1 MSRTF
6 YTIDDLY
13 KFCRD
18 NNFTKFSSKEAGA
31 PLIIQSIETFEST
44 DNSQDG
50 LLGVKLKACHVG
62 VNRNKSSISEK
73 TMNQYK
79 KSFKGRPI
87 LGSIFKADTGE
98 WEFHSH
104 DMTIDE
110 NGEVEYIEQPIG
122 VISQLKEPY
131 LEYDKENDKKYLM
144 VEGHIFED
152 YSRAAEILQRHK
164 TCKCSVELSVDD
176 MSYNAEEDYLSI
188 DAFSFRGVTIL
199 GYEQDG
205 VTEIQEGMEGSKITI
220 DSFSEKNNSMFSMD
234 YQNKLIETLEKLNN
248 TLSTFTINSK
258 QENKEVFSS
267 MNHFEEL
274 LEQYGVA
281 AEDCDFDY
289 ENMTDE
295 ELDAK
300 FEEVFAGCKKKKKC
314 DAEDSEESGADGEDE
329 GTEEDYAGC
338 KKKKKCE
345 ADTESEEDEGVDEDY
360 AGCKKK
366 KKCDAENSNEEFAL
380 ISFKISHDDIRY
392 GIQNLLCE
400 MNDEFHYYVVNSVYD
415 NYFYYEDWADGSAFK
430 QNYKMRK
437 NSISFNGDPIPVF
450 REFVTQE
457 EKDKLED
464 MRQNYAAL
472 KDFKEQYDAAQLK
485 AEKEAVFASADYA
498 NICESDEFKALVNDA
513 DKYSVDELKVKCD
526 LLYAASMKKKFAVEN
541 KELEKKHSVGINFN
555 AKPNKKKQAYAGLF
569 SD

>member
-18 NNFTKFSSKEAGA
+18 NNFTKFSSKESGA

-44 DNSQDG
+44 DSSQDG

-104 DMTIDE
+104 DMIVDE
-110 NGEVEYIEQPIG
+110 NGEAEYIEQPIG

-152 YSRAAEILQRHK
+152 YSRASEILQRHK

-267 MNHFEEL
+267 MDHFEEL
-274 LEQYGVA
+274 LEQYGVT

-289 ENMTDE
+289 ESMTDE

-314 DAEDSEESGADGEDE
+314 DAEESGAEGEEE

-338 KKKKKCE
+338 KKKKKKCE
-345 ADTESEEDEGVDEDY
+345 ADDESEEDEGTDEDY

-366 KKCDAENSNEEFAL
+366 KKCDAEDGNEEFAL
-380 ISFKISHDDIRY
+380 INFKISHDDIRF

-472 KDFKEQYDAAQLK
+472 KEFKEQYDAAQAK
-485 AEKEAVFASADYA
+485 AEKEAVFADESY
-498 NICESDEFKALVNDA
+498 NEIRESDKFKALVADA
-513 DKYSVDELKVKCD
+513 EKFSAEEIRTKAD
-526 LLYAASMKKKFAVEN
+526 LMFAASMKKKMNFESKPEA
-541 KELEKKHSVGINFN
+541 KHSVGINFN
-555 AKPNKKKQAYAGLF
+555 AKPNKKAQAYKGLF
-569 SD
+569 E

>member
-164 TCKCSVELSVDD
+164 TCKCSVEISVDD

-188 DAFSFRGVTIL
+188 DSFSFRGITVL

-314 DAEDSEESGADGEDE
+314 DAEDGEESGADGEDE

-345 ADTESEEDEGVDEDY
+345 ADTEPEEDEGIDEDY
-360 AGCKKK
+360 AGSKKK

-457 EKDKLED
+457 EKDELEN

-485 AEKEAVFASADYA
+485 AEKEAVLNSSVYA
-498 NICESDEFKALVNDA
+498 EIKDSDNFNALVA
-513 DKYSVDELKVKCD
+513 DIDSYSVDELKVKAD
-526 LLYAASMKKKFAVEN
+526 LLFAAAMKKKFNFEEN
-541 KELEKKHSVGINFN
+541 TEKKHNSVGVNFN
-555 AKPNKKKQAYAGLF
+555 AKPDKKSAYGDLF
-569 SD
+569 DK

>member
-300 FEEVFAGCKKKKKC
+300 FEEVFAGCKKKKKY

-338 KKKKKCE
+338 KKKKKSE
-345 ADTESEEDEGVDEDY
+345 ADEESEEEESIDEDY
-360 AGCKKK
+360 AGSKKK
-366 KKCDAENSNEEFAL
+366 KKCDVENNNEEFAL

-472 KDFKEQYDAAQLK
+472 KDFKEQYDAAQTK